1 MKRRNHPN
9 LCRIKSCPLY
19 FEARLSA
26 HVVNVEFE
34 VATVHNGQHQT
45 KSILGFVGVC
55 QTYLKRGKNRMK
67 RDSLP
72 PTTRTAKRAR
82 DVRQNVS

>member
-1 MKRRNHPN
+1 MENIGKSIENTVKIRLY
-9 LCRIKSCPLY
+9 LCWVKSCPLY
-19 FEARLSA
+19 FEARLAA

-55 QTYLKRGKNRMK
+55 QTYLKRQK
-67 RDSLP
+67 
-72 PTTRTAKRAR
+72 
-82 DVRQNVS
+82 